1 MRLTKP
7 LRNITILLSLLAI
20 PFYSGCRK
28 HHSSITIQDNLFF
41 NDSKVDLKEDIIH
54 NAGVDFLSLKEGAV
68 QPFVIQ
74 GANEVAFIDQSYSK
88 TNSLID
94 INSMKVI
101 GAFPFD
107 SETTILK
114 LVKLDKHY
122 LVIVKCSDNSIS
134 MQEYDENYTVLRQK
148 DLSLYGIDEFADLD
162 ISSGGVIYLSGRNQ
176 IVRLD
181 DNWELVDEFIQKD
194 IWISSVCC
202 YGRDCLVSVMI
213 NNDGWCIQWLR
224 NNLSQTDSLSI
235 DAQSY
240 IDEINLLGYLD
251 QETLL
256 IEMNLTL
263 YLYHSGS
270 GILSKHYAPASDD
283 IYTTHNSFEVHNN
296 STYFVGMM
304 PDNTWNYYSVNFS
317 DNYRDIE
324 TIHISV
330 DENLSSYE
338 WVDYLVYEW
347 NKKDNKCKVVLD
359 SSDYSTSSEKIYS
372 DLIIGNG
379 ADIYFVD
386 ESFLNRM
393 ISAEMCQNI
402 LPLLEM
408 NPSFSEADFY
418 EGPWNSMKTAR
429 GELLFLVPYFQ
440 VKALWGN
447 PGLSDSKN
455 LSWEDLLLLREEYA
469 HILRHSRPITVFNNF
484 WNSFVEEDLTHDSI
498 KSYLEFCN
506 TLSDEE
512 YNETLPIA
520 NQIGEAQLAFIDESI
535 GSFGYYIALSEY
547 FADDP
552 QAYCYPELP
561 TPIAISDM
569 FICVSQNSS
578 NGDSVADFLQF
589 MLSEESLLGINHDE
603 RMAII
608 RKSASQ
614 GETEKYYSAYLEGE
628 SIGSLGVNYMLLTD
642 EQIEKSIQ
650 IDHHGSEL
658 NHIMPEGTRRNTH
671 LRESLESY
679 YSLLSNARFGFPK
692 DNDLYDLIREE
703 ALAYFIGDKDLS
715 DVSSLILSR
724 VKQYISEKEM
734 HS

>member
-347 NKKDNKCKVVLD
+347 NKKDNRCKVVLD
-359 SSDYSTSSEKIYS
+359 SSDYSTSS
-372 DLIIGNG
+372 
-379 ADIYFVD
+379 
-386 ESFLNRM
+386 
-393 ISAEMCQNI
+393 
-402 LPLLEM
+402 
-408 NPSFSEADFY
+408 
-418 EGPWNSMKTAR
+418 
-429 GELLFLVPYFQ
+429 
-440 VKALWGN
+440 
-447 PGLSDSKN
+447 
-455 LSWEDLLLLREEYA
+455 
-469 HILRHSRPITVFNNF
+469 
-484 WNSFVEEDLTHDSI
+484 
-498 KSYLEFCN
+498 
-506 TLSDEE
+506 
-512 YNETLPIA
+512 
-520 NQIGEAQLAFIDESI
+520 
-535 GSFGYYIALSEY
+535 
-547 FADDP
+547 
-552 QAYCYPELP
+552 
-561 TPIAISDM
+561 
-569 FICVSQNSS
+569 
-578 NGDSVADFLQF
+578 
-589 MLSEESLLGINHDE
+589 
-603 RMAII
+603 
-608 RKSASQ
+608 
-614 GETEKYYSAYLEGE
+614 
-628 SIGSLGVNYMLLTD
+628 
-642 EQIEKSIQ
+642 
-650 IDHHGSEL
+650 
-658 NHIMPEGTRRNTH
+658 
-671 LRESLESY
+671 
-679 YSLLSNARFGFPK
+679 
-692 DNDLYDLIREE
+692 
-703 ALAYFIGDKDLS
+703 
-715 DVSSLILSR
+715 
-724 VKQYISEKEM
+724 
-734 HS
+734 